1 MKQTLA
7 TIYRE
12 LLDGT
17 LSQAAAM
24 ARIRALKQA
33 EARPATPA
41 GMSRPFASRLAL
53 PQWRPEVAPTG
64 DADAMP
70 ERRHVLV
77 CGLPRIEAAD
87 VATALP
93 GSRCTRLADARP
105 QATPADLGAEYA
117 DAVLACIG
125 LLREMLRDRPQG
137 HCLLQVA
144 VADDVAGALLEGLAG
159 LFETAALEHPLL
171 AGQLIVVPADT
182 DAATLA
188 ERLRVEGARP
198 GTRLVRWTRDGREV
212 RRWRFLDDDRDA
224 GVVPCAYRE
233 HGVYLVTGGLG
244 GLGRLVAADILASTT
259 AARVVLVGR
268 SAPADDVLLDGR
280 LDALGHA
287 GRVEYRQADIARA
300 DDVSRLLAGVL
311 ADLGRL
317 DGIVHGAG
325 LLRDEFLLRKRD
337 DDVRDVLAPKVAGT
351 LHLHEATRGIP
362 LDFFVLC
369 SSIASWAGNLGQAD
383 YAAANG
389 FMDAFAVW
397 RNARAA
403 AGECAGRTLSI
414 AWPHWRDGGM
424 NVDAAS
430 MAKLEQRTGLRSLDT
445 ANGLA
450 ALHRCLSLDESRLMV
465 MYGDPDGM
473 RQALEGTAGAAGEA
487 RTPPAPA
494 AAPRVAA
501 AAPAASTGDRL
512 AQTRTLLRDEFSA
525 VLKIPAQRIETQAAL
540 EQYGIDSILA
550 MDLTSQLEG
559 RFGPLPKTLF
569 FEYQSIDEL
578 AAYFVR
584 AHAQTLDGVFAP
596 PVAPAAD
603 AASAAPAPTPVAG
616 C

>member
-17 LSQAAAM
+17 LSKDAAM
-24 ARIRALKQA
+24 ARIRALKQT

-41 GMSRPFASRLAL
+41 GTSRSFASLLAL
-53 PQWRPEVAPTG
+53 PQWRPEPAPAGEAVAL
-64 DADAMP
+64 P
-70 ERRHVLV
+70 ERWDVLV
-77 CGLPRIEAAD
+77 CGLPRIAPAD
-87 VATALP
+87 VAAALP
-93 GSRCTRLADARP
+93 GSRCTRLADAR
-105 QATPADLGAEYA
+105 ARTTPADLGADYA

-125 LLREMLRDRPQG
+125 VLRERLRDRPQG
-137 HCLLQVA
+137 RCLLQVA
-144 VADDVAGALLEGLAG
+144 AADDVAGALLEGLAG

-171 AGQLIVVPADT
+171 AGQLIVVPAET
-182 DAATLA
+182 NAATLA
-188 ERLRVEGARP
+188 ERLRAEGARP
-198 GTRLVRWTRDGREV
+198 GTRLVRWTGDGREV

-224 GVVPCAYRE
+224 AVVPCAYRE

-268 SAPADDVLLDGR
+268 SAPADGR
-280 LDALGHA
+280 LAALGHA

-300 DDVSRLLAGVL
+300 DEVSRLLAGVL

-351 LHLHEATRGIP
+351 LHLHDATRGIP

-389 FMDAFAVW
+389 FMDAFAGW
-397 RNARAA
+397 RNARVA

-445 ANGLA
+445 ADGLA

-465 MYGDPDGM
+465 MYGDRDGM
-473 RQALEGTAGAAGEA
+473 RHALEGTADAADAA

-494 AAPRVAA
+494 AAE
-501 AAPAASTGDRL
+501 S
-512 AQTRTLLRDEFSA
+512 
-525 VLKIPAQRIETQAAL
+525 
-540 EQYGIDSILA
+540 
-550 MDLTSQLEG
+550 
-559 RFGPLPKTLF
+559 
-569 FEYQSIDEL
+569 
-578 AAYFVR
+578 
-584 AHAQTLDGVFAP
+584 GVNA
-596 PVAPAAD
+596 
-603 AASAAPAPTPVAG
+603 
-616 C
+616 